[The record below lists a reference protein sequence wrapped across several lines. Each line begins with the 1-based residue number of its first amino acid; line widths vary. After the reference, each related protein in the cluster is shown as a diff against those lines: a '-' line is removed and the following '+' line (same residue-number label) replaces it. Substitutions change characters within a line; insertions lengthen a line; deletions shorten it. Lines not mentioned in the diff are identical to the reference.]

1 MRRTIIII
9 GVIAVLAVAGWWVY
23 NSEYATAPENGTAQK
38 GTGAEEDLANVIW
51 ASGKLQPLHWADLS
65 TVSSGSIDQIH
76 VAEGDWVE
84 AGQVLIELDNGVLK
98 SEVAVAEAAVA
109 EAQAALDELLA
120 PPLQAEKAAHEADLF
135 GAQADLALAI
145 GQLREANANVEAA
158 QAGVRTAQREYSE
171 MASHPTDP
179 ERIVAIA
186 DVNVAQAALKQA
198 QAAYNDVRGDPKISA
213 RPEARAMY
221 EATAA
226 LEAAKARAALVENGP
241 TPQQLAVASSRIDA
255 AQAEVNAI
263 QSRMDGLEAN
273 VQSAMARVASAQSA
287 LDRLLAG
294 AQVEEIAIAEAR
306 VQSAQAA
313 VASANARL
321 ETSLVLAPFAG
332 QVGAIHVRL
341 GESITPGQPL
351 LLVGD
356 TSMMCVETTDL
367 RETDVVH
374 LHADMPVEVTFDALP
389 NRVFQGTVTKIAPVS
404 TSEKGSTNYT
414 VQLDVQNLDA
424 ELRWGMTAFVNI
436 QADRQLTYERPADSY
451 AERH

>member
-1 MRRTIIII
+1 M
-9 GVIAVLAVAGWWVY
+9 
-23 NSEYATAPENGTAQK
+23 
-38 GTGAEEDLANVIW
+38 
-51 ASGKLQPLHWADLS
+51 S
-65 TVSSGSIDQIH
+65 T
-76 VAEGDWVE
+76 
-84 AGQVLIELDNGVLK
+84 
-98 SEVAVAEAAVA
+98 
-109 EAQAALDELLA
+109 
-120 PPLQAEKAAHEADLF
+120 
-135 GAQADLALAI
+135 
-145 GQLREANANVEAA
+145 
-158 QAGVRTAQREYSE
+158 
-171 MASHPTDP
+171 
-179 ERIVAIA
+179 
-186 DVNVAQAALKQA
+186 AQAALKQA

-226 LEAAKARAALVENGP
+226 LEAAQARAALVENGP

-255 AQAEVNAI
+255 AQAQVNAI

-273 VQSAMARVASAQSA
+273 VQSAMAQVASAQAA

-294 AQVEEIAIAEAR
+294 ARVEEIAIAEAR

-321 ETSLVLAPFAG
+321 ETSQVLAPFAG

-374 LHADMPVEVTFDALP
+374 LHTDMAVEVTFDALP